1 VFQHQGV
8 WFPDGEKHFPDWMTK
23 NGEVVDGRGTYQ
35 IKKLREAM
43 GWVKKLRTA
52 VDVGGHV
59 GLWAMHLA
67 KKFEHLHA
75 FEPVPL
81 FRQCFEKNVNA
92 RNVTLY
98 ACALGAA
105 SGKVRMKIDPADT
118 GGTHVDPAAESG
130 DTVMRQLDEFELV
143 DVDFIK
149 IDCEGLEAHVIDGAR
164 DTIKRCR
171 PCIVVEQKSHK
182 LLQNYGTA
190 GTPAVDIL
198 KGMGAKVR
206 KILSGDYIC
215 SFD

>member
-1 VFQHQGV
+1 MFQHQGI
-8 WFPDGEKHFPDWMTK
+8 WFPDGEKHFPGWMDQ
-23 NGEVVDGRGTYQ
+23 NGEIVDGRGTYQ

-43 GWVKKLRTA
+43 GWVKKFRTA
-52 VDVGGHV
+52 VDCGAHV

-118 GGTHVDPAAESG
+118 GGTHVDAGAESG
-130 DTVMRQLDEFELV
+130 DTVMRKLDEFELV

-149 IDCEGLEAHVIDGAR
+149 IDCEGLEAHVIEGSR

>member
-75 FEPVPL
+75 F
-81 FRQCFEKNVNA
+81 
-92 RNVTLY
+92 
-98 ACALGAA
+98 
-105 SGKVRMKIDPADT
+105 
-118 GGTHVDPAAESG
+118 
-130 DTVMRQLDEFELV
+130 
-143 DVDFIK
+143 
-149 IDCEGLEAHVIDGAR
+149 
-164 DTIKRCR
+164 
-171 PCIVVEQKSHK
+171 
-182 LLQNYGTA
+182 
-190 GTPAVDIL
+190 
-198 KGMGAKVR
+198 
-206 KILSGDYIC
+206 
-215 SFD
+215 